1 MTQTNSTSV
10 AERPEPGPGPSPS
23 PARLRRWSLFGL
35 VSGIGLAMLL
45 IVNLV
50 PLSLVIRQA
59 FTPESASAGW
69 PLRLLPEQLS
79 LENLTTLWRAQSLT
93 GHVLLSVWV
102 ATATTVLS
110 LAIGFPAGWAA
121 ARWRPLETSMTRL
134 SLGSRIL
141 PPIAIAVPLT
151 VLLNRVYL
159 YDHPMGLGLII
170 AHMTIGLPFAVLFAY
185 AAFRDLPEALEE
197 AASVDG
203 CGPLQTFLLVSLP
216 GVKGSIAAASI
227 LIFLLSWD
235 ELTYAL
241 LIQVLHRTVPP
252 LIYYYTQ
259 FGQLGSASILAV
271 IMLIPAV
278 LVIATLQRLLTRA
291 ALTGGVK
298 E

>member
-1 MTQTNSTSV
+1 V
-10 AERPEPGPGPSPS
+10 AEVGPEPPKTPP
-23 PARLRRWSLFGL
+23 PVMRPDRPRLFAVVSGFGL
-35 VSGIGLAMLL
+35 LVLL

-50 PLSLVIRQA
+50 PLLLVIRQA

-69 PLRLLPEQLS
+69 PLRLIPERLS
-79 LENLTTLWRAQSLT
+79 LENLTTLWKAQSLT

-121 ARWRPLETSMTRL
+121 ARWRPLETGMTRL
-134 SLGSRIL
+134 ALGSRIL

-151 VLLNRVYL
+151 VLLNRVFL
-159 YDHPMGLGLII
+159 YDHPMGFGLII

-185 AAFRDLPEALEE
+185 AAFRDLPESLEE
-197 AASVDG
+197 AAGVDG

-235 ELTYAL
+235 ELAYAL

-278 LVIATLQRLLTRA
+278 FVIATLQRLLTRA